1 VLTGAVFEKKPNSSA
16 AICSM
21 LARRLKAAGV
31 DDTLRA
37 HGLRKG
43 KIQHRVHKMGHCLE
57 DVMQT
62 FQIRTV
68 AIGKRYVDR
77 HAHYKL

>member
-1 VLTGAVFEKKPNSSA
+1 VLTGAVFKEQPYSSA

-31 DDTLRA
+31 DASLRA
-37 HGLRKG
+37 HAMRRG
-43 KIQHRVHKMGHCLE
+43 KMQDCVHKMGHLME

-62 FQIRTV
+62 LNPDLRMR
-68 AIGKRYVDR
+68 IGMRITSCVGT
-77 HAHYKL
+77 